1 MGRQD
6 KFRVNSR
13 RANGIKGQEDKESS
27 GGTVYW
33 ESIYFLRAPQEGVA
47 KSQREISVRVGK
59 GIGNNIGFAKRFVQ
73 SWGCC
78 GGWAVAKVEGRQS
91 RLS

>member
-59 GIGNNIGFAKRFVQ
+59 GIGTNM
-73 SWGCC
+73 
-78 GGWAVAKVEGRQS
+78 GWPKGSFRAGAAVADGLWPRWRGGKVV
-91 RLS
+91 